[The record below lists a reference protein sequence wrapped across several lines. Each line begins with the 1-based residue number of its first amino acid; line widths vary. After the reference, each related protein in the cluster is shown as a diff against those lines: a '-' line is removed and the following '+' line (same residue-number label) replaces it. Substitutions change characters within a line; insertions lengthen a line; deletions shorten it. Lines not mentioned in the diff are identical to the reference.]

1 MWAETPD
8 EELDEHLREGGGRER
23 EAEAYALCV
32 CIVSAVFIHIYIY
45 IYNLRFSQTRR
56 TAAFPPTNLLSPTTI
71 TTAGTLKL
79 TTALTSVVT
88 YSSRKGWLWRS
99 PQGEVYTSG

>member
-1 MWAETPD
+1 MRAETPD
-8 EELDEHLREGGGRER
+8 EELDEHLREGGGGER

-32 CIVSAVFIHIYIY
+32 YSSAH
-45 IYNLRFSQTRR
+45 FSRRVIER